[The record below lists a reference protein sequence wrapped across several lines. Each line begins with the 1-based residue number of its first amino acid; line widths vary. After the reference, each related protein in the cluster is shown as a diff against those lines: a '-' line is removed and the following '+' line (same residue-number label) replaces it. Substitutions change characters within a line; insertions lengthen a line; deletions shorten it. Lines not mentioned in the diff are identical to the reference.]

1 VKLEIPNHDFFTNTD
16 EMAKYVINLLEN
28 ETTKYPDVIF
38 SQLTLFFKDYNSENS
53 FFTTIKDLIL
63 DTYPNKG
70 FVTLLST
77 GNQNF
82 CSDERVKEYIIT
94 SSNIEKIIDLLSH
107 FSDFPRPDSVN
118 GWNGLIILRMVQD
131 PAVALY
137 VSSYAR
143 CRNLFLITTI
153 LDENRD
159 NEVVISPGECWL

>member
-1 VKLEIPNHDFFTNTD
+1 MKLEIPNHDFFTNTD
-16 EMAKYVINLLEN
+16 EVAKYVINLLEN

-63 DTYPNKG
+63 DTCQNKG

-77 GNQNF
+77 SNPNS
-82 CSDERVKEYIIT
+82 CSERVKEYIIT
-94 SSNIEKIIDLLSH
+94 SSNMEKIIDLLSH
-107 FSDFPRPDSVN
+107 FPDSPHPDSVN
-118 GWNGLIILRMVQD
+118 GWNGLIILRMVRD
-131 PAVALY
+131 PVVALY

-159 NEVVISPGECWL
+159 NEVIISPGESWL